1 MSLRK
6 AMKRQGTVRG
16 RRWII
21 KRNPDDT
28 IREVKLIFN
37 PKEYEQMKRSKP
49 MVGDRK
55 LLIELEKE
63 YERSVSSSR

>member
-1 MSLRK
+1 MSLRTTLK
-6 AMKRQGTVRG
+6 NQGTVYG

-37 PKEYEQMKRSKP
+37 PKEYAQMKKSKP
-49 MVGDRK
+49 MVGDRI
-55 LLIELEKE
+55 LLIELEKN
-63 YERSVSSSR
+63 YEKKKNNN